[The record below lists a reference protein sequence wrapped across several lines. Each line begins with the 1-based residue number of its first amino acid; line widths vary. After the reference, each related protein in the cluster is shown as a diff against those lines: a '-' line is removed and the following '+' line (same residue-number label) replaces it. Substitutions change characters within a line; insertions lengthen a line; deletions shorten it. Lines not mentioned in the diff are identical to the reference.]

1 MAKEERKLTGVQKAA
16 ILFITLGP
24 EASSGILK
32 KLPESDI
39 QKITYEIANITSVT
53 AEQREE
59 ILNEF
64 LQINKAR
71 DYIIEGGMD
80 YAKQLL
86 SKALGAQRA
95 NEILDKVSEA
105 TAQYRP
111 FSIARKAD
119 SKQLLNVITAEQ
131 PQTIAL
137 ILCYLQA
144 DKAAQVMAELPEET
158 QSEVAYRIATMN
170 TTSPMVIKEIE
181 SVLESKLSSVVRT
194 EMTSLGG
201 VETLVGIL
209 NSVDRT
215 TEKNITEGL
224 EREDAE
230 LADKVKSSMF
240 VFEDV
245 ISLDDVSIQR
255 ILREV
260 EASDLALALKGCS
273 DEVAN
278 CIYRNQSKRAAA
290 SLKEDMEFLGPVRIT
305 DVEKAQQKIVSI
317 IRRLDDANEIIISR
331 GGEDESESKTIQA
344 QGKVDRLTA
353 TVYLNKTLTQEEKQE
368 FEDGV
373 ANAIGIDATRGDQIT
388 VSGMTFDTSSI
399 DKAQAAL
406 EEMNAEEAAN
416 KKTMMM
422 IAGGVIGAIL
432 LGVII
437 FFILKRR
444 KKKEEEEEQ
453 LLDTLIDDTIIP
465 KEPDAFDPIEFET
478 KTQKSHLE
486 NEIKKYATE
495 KPEQVV
501 EIIKS
506 WLTENER

>member
-1 MAKEERKLTGVQKAA
+1 VIAMAKEERKLTGVQKAA

-240 VFEDV
+240 VFEDI

-305 DVEKAQQKIVSI
+305 DVENAQQKIVSI

-331 GGEDESESKTIQA
+331 GGED
-344 QGKVDRLTA
+344 
-353 TVYLNKTLTQEEKQE
+353 
-368 FEDGV
+368 
-373 ANAIGIDATRGDQIT
+373 AII
-388 VSGMTFDTSSI
+388 V
-399 DKAQAAL
+399 
-406 EEMNAEEAAN
+406 
-416 KKTMMM
+416 
-422 IAGGVIGAIL
+422 
-432 LGVII
+432 
-437 FFILKRR
+437 
-444 KKKEEEEEQ
+444 
-453 LLDTLIDDTIIP
+453 
-465 KEPDAFDPIEFET
+465 
-478 KTQKSHLE
+478 
-486 NEIKKYATE
+486 
-495 KPEQVV
+495 
-501 EIIKS
+501 
-506 WLTENER
+506 

>member
-1 MAKEERKLTGVQKAA
+1 MAMAMKSESKLSGVQKAA

-24 EASSGILK
+24 DASSGILK
-32 KLPESDI
+32 KLPEADI

-53 AEQREE
+53 PEQREE

-86 SKALGAQRA
+86 SKALGSQRA
-95 NEILDKVSEA
+95 SEILDKVSEA

-119 SKQLLNVITAEQ
+119 AHQLFNVIVSEQ

-137 ILCYLQA
+137 ILCYLQP

-170 TTSPMVIKEIE
+170 NTSPMVIKEIE
-181 SVLESKLSSVVRT
+181 SVLEGKLSSVVRT
-194 EMTSLGG
+194 EMTTIGG
-201 VETLVGIL
+201 VETVVGIL
-209 NSVDRT
+209 NQVDRT

-240 VFEDV
+240 VFEDI

-273 DEVAN
+273 EEVAE
-278 CIYRNQSKRAAA
+278 CVYRNQSKRAAA
-290 SLKEDMEFLGPVRIT
+290 SLKEDMEFLGPV
-305 DVEKAQQKIVSI
+305 DLWMLK
-317 IRRLDDANEIIISR
+317 N
-331 GGEDESESKTIQA
+331 
-344 QGKVDRLTA
+344 
-353 TVYLNKTLTQEEKQE
+353 LNKRLYLL
-368 FEDGV
+368 
-373 ANAIGIDATRGDQIT
+373 
-388 VSGMTFDTSSI
+388 
-399 DKAQAAL
+399 L
-406 EEMNAEEAAN
+406 E
-416 KKTMMM
+416 
-422 IAGGVIGAIL
+422 G
-432 LGVII
+432 
-437 FFILKRR
+437 
-444 KKKEEEEEQ
+444 
-453 LLDTLIDDTIIP
+453 
-465 KEPDAFDPIEFET
+465 
-478 KTQKSHLE
+478 
-486 NEIKKYATE
+486 
-495 KPEQVV
+495 
-501 EIIKS
+501 
-506 WLTENER
+506 

>member
-1 MAKEERKLTGVQKAA
+1 MAKDTKLSGVQKAA

-24 EASSGILK
+24 EVSSGILK
-32 KLPESDI
+32 KLPEAEI

-53 AEQREE
+53 SEQREG

-71 DYIIEGGMD
+71 EYIIEGGMD

-86 SKALGAQRA
+86 SKALGEKRA
-95 NEILDKVSEA
+95 DEILDKVSEA

-119 SKQLLNVITAEQ
+119 ARQLINVIIGEQ

-137 ILCYLQA
+137 ILCYLQP
-144 DKAAQVMAELPEET
+144 DKAAQVMSELPEET

-201 VETLVGIL
+201 IETLVGIL

-230 LADKVKSSMF
+230 LADAVKSSMF
-240 VFEDV
+240 VFEDI

-260 EASDLALALKGCS
+260 EANDLALALKGCS
-273 DEVAN
+273 EEVAN
-278 CIYRNQSKRAAA
+278 SIYRNQSKRAAA

-331 GGEDESESKTIQA
+331 GGED
-344 QGKVDRLTA
+344 
-353 TVYLNKTLTQEEKQE
+353 
-368 FEDGV
+368 
-373 ANAIGIDATRGDQIT
+373 AII
-388 VSGMTFDTSSI
+388 V
-399 DKAQAAL
+399 
-406 EEMNAEEAAN
+406 
-416 KKTMMM
+416 
-422 IAGGVIGAIL
+422 
-432 LGVII
+432 
-437 FFILKRR
+437 
-444 KKKEEEEEQ
+444 
-453 LLDTLIDDTIIP
+453 
-465 KEPDAFDPIEFET
+465 
-478 KTQKSHLE
+478 
-486 NEIKKYATE
+486 
-495 KPEQVV
+495 
-501 EIIKS
+501 
-506 WLTENER
+506 

>member
-1 MAKEERKLTGVQKAA
+1 MAMAMKSESKLSGVQKAA

-24 EASSGILK
+24 DASSGILK
-32 KLPESDI
+32 KLPEADI

-53 AEQREE
+53 PEQREE

-86 SKALGAQRA
+86 SKALGSQRA
-95 NEILDKVSEA
+95 SEILDKVSEA

-119 SKQLLNVITAEQ
+119 AHQLFNVIVSEQ

-137 ILCYLQA
+137 ILCYLQP

-170 TTSPMVIKEIE
+170 NTSPMVIKEIE
-181 SVLESKLSSVVRT
+181 SVLEGKLSSVVRT
-194 EMTSLGG
+194 EMTTIGG

-209 NSVDRT
+209 NQIDRT

-240 VFEDV
+240 VFEDI

-273 DEVAN
+273 EEVAE
-278 CIYRNQSKRAAA
+278 C
-290 SLKEDMEFLGPVRIT
+290 V
-305 DVEKAQQKIVSI
+305 
-317 IRRLDDANEIIISR
+317 
-331 GGEDESESKTIQA
+331 
-344 QGKVDRLTA
+344 
-353 TVYLNKTLTQEEKQE
+353 
-368 FEDGV
+368 
-373 ANAIGIDATRGDQIT
+373 
-388 VSGMTFDTSSI
+388 
-399 DKAQAAL
+399 
-406 EEMNAEEAAN
+406 
-416 KKTMMM
+416 
-422 IAGGVIGAIL
+422 
-432 LGVII
+432 
-437 FFILKRR
+437 
-444 KKKEEEEEQ
+444 
-453 LLDTLIDDTIIP
+453 
-465 KEPDAFDPIEFET
+465 
-478 KTQKSHLE
+478 
-486 NEIKKYATE
+486 
-495 KPEQVV
+495 
-501 EIIKS
+501 
-506 WLTENER
+506 

>member
-1 MAKEERKLTGVQKAA
+1 MANDEKKLTGVQKAA

-32 KLPESDI
+32 KLPEAEI

-53 AEQREE
+53 SEQREE

-86 SKALGAQRA
+86 AKALGSQRA
-95 NEILDKVSEA
+95 SEILEKVSEA

-119 SKQLLNVITAEQ
+119 SHQLLNVIMSEQ

-137 ILCYLQA
+137 ILCYLQP
-144 DKAAQVMAELPEET
+144 DKAAQVMAELPEEIQT
-158 QSEVAYRIATMN
+158 EVAYRIATMSN
-170 TTSPMVIKEIE
+170 TSPMVIKEIE
-181 SVLESKLSSVVRT
+181 AVLESKLSSVVRT
-194 EMTSLGG
+194 EMTTLGG

-209 NSVDRT
+209 NSVDRS

-230 LADKVKSSMF
+230 LADKVKGSMF
-240 VFEDV
+240 VFEDIV
-245 ISLDDVSIQR
+245 SLDDVSIQR

-260 EASDLALALKGCS
+260 DSSQLSLALKGCS

-290 SLKEDMEFLGPVRIT
+290 ALKEDMEFLGPVRIM
-305 DVEKAQQKIVSI
+305 DVEKAQQGIVSI

-331 GGEDESESKTIQA
+331 GGED
-344 QGKVDRLTA
+344 
-353 TVYLNKTLTQEEKQE
+353 
-368 FEDGV
+368 
-373 ANAIGIDATRGDQIT
+373 AII
-388 VSGMTFDTSSI
+388 V
-399 DKAQAAL
+399 
-406 EEMNAEEAAN
+406 
-416 KKTMMM
+416 
-422 IAGGVIGAIL
+422 
-432 LGVII
+432 
-437 FFILKRR
+437 
-444 KKKEEEEEQ
+444 
-453 LLDTLIDDTIIP
+453 
-465 KEPDAFDPIEFET
+465 
-478 KTQKSHLE
+478 
-486 NEIKKYATE
+486 
-495 KPEQVV
+495 
-501 EIIKS
+501 
-506 WLTENER
+506 

>member
-1 MAKEERKLTGVQKAA
+1 MAKDERKLTGVQKAA

-86 SKALGAQRA
+86 SKALGSQRA

-119 SKQLLNVITAEQ
+119 PKQLLNVITAEQ

-137 ILCYLQA
+137 ILCYLQP

-181 SVLESKLSSVVRT
+181 AVLESKLSSVVRT
-194 EMTSLGG
+194 EMTTLGG

-215 TEKNITEGL
+215 TEKNITESL

-240 VFEDV
+240 VFEDI

-260 EASDLALALKGCS
+260 EVSDLALALKGCS

-278 CIYRNQSKRAAA
+278 SIYRNQSKRAAA

-331 GGEDESESKTIQA
+331 GGED
-344 QGKVDRLTA
+344 
-353 TVYLNKTLTQEEKQE
+353 
-368 FEDGV
+368 
-373 ANAIGIDATRGDQIT
+373 AII
-388 VSGMTFDTSSI
+388 V
-399 DKAQAAL
+399 
-406 EEMNAEEAAN
+406 
-416 KKTMMM
+416 
-422 IAGGVIGAIL
+422 
-432 LGVII
+432 
-437 FFILKRR
+437 
-444 KKKEEEEEQ
+444 
-453 LLDTLIDDTIIP
+453 
-465 KEPDAFDPIEFET
+465 
-478 KTQKSHLE
+478 
-486 NEIKKYATE
+486 
-495 KPEQVV
+495 
-501 EIIKS
+501 
-506 WLTENER
+506 